1 MTTEGSEETEN
12 GPGPSTFRENNNG
25 PLLFS
30 LFSRFSQKLPST
42 SFFQNLV
49 SKIFTTI

>member
-1 MTTEGSEETEN
+1 MIQNWIQKERTGKMGHGESDI
-12 GPGPSTFRENNNG
+12 G

-42 SFFQNLV
+42 SFSQNLV
-49 SKIFTTI
+49 SKICTTI